1 MAQPSGSATL
11 RDAVRLAT
19 ERLREAGIDDA
30 RIEAEL
36 LLMHATGLGRER
48 LFAEMHA
55 PLAPDVGGELE
66 ALLARR
72 LAREPSAY
80 ITGHKEFYG
89 LDLLCSPAAL
99 IPRPETELLVELA
112 LDFLRSSPKS
122 RDPGPI
128 AIDLG
133 TGNGA
138 IAVALAANAPGLRVV
153 AIDASRE
160 ALQLARENARRHA
173 VEGRI
178 DFVQADLLS
187 PMRGP
192 ADVIVANLP
201 YIPTPEYVALPP
213 EIREQ
218 EPEVALHAGPAGTEL
233 IERLLAQAPAVLAP
247 VGLLLIE
254 HGWSQGERLRA
265 AGSASFPDARIE
277 TRRDL
282 AGIERVLVVSG

>member
-1 MAQPSGSATL
+1 
-11 RDAVRLAT
+11 
-19 ERLREAGIDDA
+19 
-30 RIEAEL
+30 
-36 LLMHATGLGRER
+36 
-48 LFAEMHA
+48 MHA

-72 LAREPSAY
+72 LAHEPVAC

-99 IPRPETELLVELA
+99 IPRPETELVVELA

-138 IAVALAANAPGLRVV
+138 IAVALAANAPEVRVV
-153 AIDASRE
+153 ASDTSRDA
-160 ALQLARENARRHA
+160 LLLARENARQQA

-178 DFVQADLLS
+178 DFVQGDLLS
-187 PMRGP
+187 LLRGP
-192 ADVIVANLP
+192 VDLIVANLP
-201 YIPTPEYVALPP
+201 YVPTAEYAALPP
-213 EIREQ
+213 EIREH
-218 EPEVALHAGPAGTEL
+218 EPETALHAGPAGTEL
-233 IERLLAQAPAVLAP
+233 IERLLTQAPGVLAP
-247 VGLLLIE
+247 GGLLLAE
-254 HGWSQGERLRA
+254 HGWAQGERLRA

-277 TRRDL
+277 TKRDL
-282 AGIERVLVVSG
+282 AGIERVLVVSGEATN